1 MAASAQTDQAGF
13 DRELRALFY
22 QRTHVSLWLGMVFFL
37 FFSLLDLAV
46 CREYFVLFFLFRL
59 GFVLLLLA
67 ILHLLRLPAA
77 ANYVRPLVF
86 LALLLGSGAISLM
99 ATHLGGFI
107 SDYYVGILLMM
118 AGSIAVLP
126 LTGREAALIGF
137 SMYSV
142 YLLILL
148 AGAPRLESRDLAYAV
163 NDSFFFFAV
172 IAITALQC
180 FDDMRVRRKTFQAK
194 ENLKSAKQELTG
206 YTTNLEELVHMRL
219 EELEESDLRFK
230 DLYDNILDLVV
241 LLDSQ
246 GIVRMANR
254 RFAEVFDWDP
264 QRLLDRP
271 LVQLVVARDRDRLQK
286 VLVMLLEQGEDIRG
300 QQLQMI
306 TDTRRVIDVEISG
319 NLVDMRDGRAWCQ
332 LVIRDITA
340 TKNVEREVLASN
352 HLIDTSRR
360 AAILGLAKLA
370 EYRDNE
376 TGAHLERIRE
386 YTRILAGELAL
397 SPTYARTISDG
408 FVEDI
413 YISSVLHDIGKV
425 GIPDSILLK
434 PGPLTREE
442 FERMKMHC
450 EFGAAVLAEAEQGAG
465 HVSFLAMGREI
476 AMYHHEKWDGTG
488 YPEGLARDA
497 IPLSARIVALA
508 DVYDALTSRRCY
520 KPAFNHEKSRDLIIR
535 ESGCH
540 FDPEIIN
547 AFLVR
552 EQEFKRVR
560 MESLLN

>member
-1 MAASAQTDQAGF
+1 MAVSVSADPAGF
-13 DRELRALFY
+13 ARELHTLFL
-22 QRTHVSLWLGMVFFL
+22 QRTRVSLWLGMVFFL

-67 ILHLLRLPAA
+67 ILHLLRLPGTAR
-77 ANYVRPLVF
+77 YVRHLVF

-99 ATHLGGFI
+99 ATRLGGFT
-107 SDYYVGILLMM
+107 SDYYAGILLMM

-126 LTGREAALIGF
+126 LTGLEAALIGF
-137 SMYSV
+137 SMYGV
-142 YLLILL
+142 YMLILL
-148 AGAPRLESRDLAYAV
+148 ATGSHLESRDLAYAV

-172 IAITALQC
+172 IAVTTVQS
-180 FDDMRVRRKTFQAK
+180 FDDMRVRRKTFRAK
-194 ENLKSAKQELTG
+194 ENLQAAKQELTG
-206 YTTNLEELVHMRL
+206 YTTNLEELVHMRMA
-219 EELEESDLRFK
+219 ELEESDLRFK

-241 LLDSQ
+241 LLDAR

-271 LVQLVVARDRDRLQK
+271 LARLMAAGDGDRLQRA
-286 VLVMLLEQGEDIRG
+286 LRGLLEQGEDIRDR
-300 QQLQMI
+300 QLQMVTGTGRI
-306 TDTRRVIDVEISG
+306 IDVEISG
-319 NLVDMRDGRAWCQ
+319 NLVDMRDGRSWCQ
-332 LVIRDITA
+332 LVIRDISA
-340 TKNVEREVLASN
+340 TKKVEREVLASN

-370 EYRDNE
+370 EYRDSE

-397 SPTYARTISDG
+397 NPTCAPVITEG

-450 EFGAAVLAEAEQGAG
+450 ELGAAVLAEAEQEAG
-465 HVSFLAMGREI
+465 HVSFLAMGQEI
-476 AMYHHEKWDGTG
+476 AMHHHEKWDGSG
-488 YPEGLARDA
+488 YPGGLARDA

-520 KPAFNHEKSRDLIIR
+520 KAAFNHETARDLIIR
-535 ESGCH
+535 ESGRH
-540 FDPEIIN
+540 FDPEIVN

-552 EQEFKRVR
+552 EQEFKRIR

>member
-1 MAASAQTDQAGF
+1 MTASTRADLAGF
-13 DRELRALFY
+13 DSELHALFH
-22 QRTHVSLWLGMVFFL
+22 QRTHLSLWLGMVFFL

-59 GFVLLLLA
+59 GFVLLLLS
-67 ILHLLRLPAA
+67 ILYLLRLPAA
-77 ANYVRPLVF
+77 GRYVRHLVF

-99 ATHLGGFI
+99 ATYLGGFT

-126 LTGREAALIGF
+126 LTGLEAALVGF
-137 SMYSV
+137 SMYGV
-142 YLLILL
+142 YMLILL
-148 AGAPRLESRDLAYAV
+148 AAGPRPQSRELAYAV

-172 IAITALQC
+172 IAVTTIQC
-180 FDDMRVRRKTFQAK
+180 FDDMRVRRNTFRAK
-194 ENLKSAKQELTG
+194 ENLKSARRELTG
-206 YTTNLEELVHMRL
+206 YTNNLEELVHLRM

-241 LLDSQ
+241 LLDAH

-254 RFAEVFDWDP
+254 RFVEVFDWDP
-264 QRLLDRP
+264 HRLLDRP
-271 LVQLVVARDRDRLQK
+271 LVQLVAPGDRDRLQK
-286 VLVMLLEQGEDIRG
+286 ALLGLLQQGEDIRDR
-300 QQLQMI
+300 QVQMV
-306 TDTRRVIDVEISG
+306 TEAGRVIDVEISG
-319 NLVDMRDGRAWCQ
+319 NRVDMRDGRSWCQ

-340 TKNVEREVLASN
+340 TKKMERDVLASN

-370 EYRDNE
+370 EYRDCE
-376 TGAHLERIRE
+376 TGAHLERMRE
-386 YTRILAGELAL
+386 YTRILASELAL
-397 SPTYARTISDG
+397 GPAFARIITDG

-434 PGPLTREE
+434 PGPLTSEE
-442 FERMKMHC
+442 FEQMKLHC
-450 EFGAAVLAEAEQGAG
+450 EFGAAVLAEAEQEAG
-465 HVSFLAMGREI
+465 HVSFLAMGQEI
-476 AMYHHEKWDGTG
+476 AMYHHEKWDGSG
-488 YPEGLARDA
+488 YPRGLARDA

-520 KPAFNHEKSRDLIIR
+520 KPAFNHETSRDLIIR
-535 ESGCH
+535 EGGRH
-540 FDPEIIN
+540 FDPEIVN

-552 EQEFKRVR
+552 EQEFKRIR

>member
-1 MAASAQTDQAGF
+1 MAVSAQAGAAGF
-13 DRELRALFY
+13 QKELHTLFY

-77 ANYVRPLVF
+77 TRYVRHLVF

-99 ATHLGGFI
+99 ASHLGGFT

-126 LTGREAALIGF
+126 LSGLEAALIGF
-137 SMYSV
+137 SMYGV
-142 YLLILL
+142 YILILL
-148 AGAPRLESRDLAYAV
+148 ATNSQMESRDLAYAV
-163 NDSFFFFAV
+163 NDSFFFLAV
-172 IAITALQC
+172 IAVTTVQC
-180 FDDMRVRRKTFQAK
+180 FDDMRVRRKTYKAK
-194 ENLKSAKQELTG
+194 ENLTSARRELTG

-241 LLDSQ
+241 LLDSG
-246 GIVRMANR
+246 GIIRMANR

-264 QRLLDRP
+264 KRLLDRP
-271 LVQLVVARDRDRLQK
+271 LVQLVAAGDRDRLQTA
-286 VLVMLLEQGEDIRG
+286 LFRLLQHGEDIRDR
-300 QQLQMI
+300 QLQMV
-306 TDTRRVIDVEISG
+306 TDRQQVIDVEISG
-319 NLVDMRDGRAWCQ
+319 NLVDMRDGRSWCQ

-340 TKNVEREVLASN
+340 IKKVEREVLASN

-386 YTRILAGELAL
+386 YTRILAGELAIN
-397 SPTYARTISDG
+397 PTYAQTITDN

-442 FERMKMHC
+442 FERMKLHC

-465 HVSFLAMGREI
+465 HVSFLGMGQEI
-476 AMYHHEKWDGTG
+476 AMYHHEKWDGSG
-488 YPEGLARDA
+488 YPKGLAGDA

-535 ESGCH
+535 ESGRH
-540 FDPEIIN
+540 FDPEVVN

-552 EQEFKRVR
+552 EQEFKRIR

>member
-1 MAASAQTDQAGF
+1 MAGSARADLVGF
-13 DRELRALFY
+13 DRELHRLFY

-59 GFVLLLLA
+59 VFVLLLLA
-67 ILHLLRLPAA
+67 ILHLLRLPAGGR
-77 ANYVRPLVF
+77 YVRHLVF

-99 ATHLGGFI
+99 AVHLGGFV

-137 SMYSV
+137 AMYGV
-142 YLLILL
+142 YMMILL
-148 AGAPRLESRDLAYAV
+148 AGSSQLDSRELAYAV

-172 IAITALQC
+172 IAITTLQC
-180 FDDMRVRRKTFQAK
+180 FDDMRVRRKTFLAK

-206 YTTNLEELVHMRL
+206 YTTNLEELVHMRMA
-219 EELEESDLRFK
+219 ELEESDLRFK
-230 DLYDNILDLVV
+230 DLYENILDLVV
-241 LLDSQ
+241 LLDSE
-246 GIVRMANR
+246 GIIRMANR

-264 QRLLDRP
+264 QHLLDRP
-271 LVQLVVARDRDRLQK
+271 LVRLVNAEDRDRMQK
-286 VLVMLLEQGEDIRG
+286 ALFGLLEEGEDIRG
-300 QQLQMI
+300 LQLRMV
-306 TDTRRVIDVEISG
+306 TDVQRVIDVEISG
-319 NLVDMRDGRAWCQ
+319 NLVDMRDGRSWCQ

-340 TKNVEREVLASN
+340 TKKVEREVLASN

-360 AAILGLAKLA
+360 SAILGLAKLA

-397 SPTYARTISDG
+397 DPAFAQTISDG

-425 GIPDSILLK
+425 GIPDAILLK
-434 PGPLTREE
+434 PGPLTSEE
-442 FERMKMHC
+442 FERMKLHC

-465 HVSFLAMGREI
+465 NVSFLAMGREI
-476 AMYHHEKWDGTG
+476 AMHHHEKWNGSG
-488 YPEGLARDA
+488 YPGGLAGNA

-520 KPAFNHEKSRDLIIR
+520 KPAFTHEKARDLIIR
-535 ESGCH
+535 ESGRH
-540 FDPEIIN
+540 FDPAIVN

-552 EQEFKRVR
+552 EQAFKRIR